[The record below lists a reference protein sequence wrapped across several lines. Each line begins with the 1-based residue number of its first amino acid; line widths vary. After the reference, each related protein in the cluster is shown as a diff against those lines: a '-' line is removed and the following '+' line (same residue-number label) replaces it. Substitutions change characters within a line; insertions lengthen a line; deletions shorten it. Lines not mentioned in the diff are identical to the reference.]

1 VIVVDSSAVMAILL
15 RENDMERCAATLASA
30 EAVAMSAAGLTETM
44 IVALRRGIDA
54 EADALIAALAP
65 EIVAVSV
72 QHAKLAW
79 HAYRQWGR
87 GFHPARL
94 NFGDCFAYALAMDR
108 GCPLLYVGDDFAQ
121 TDIIAA

>member
-1 VIVVDSSAVMAILL
+1 VIVIDSSAVMAILL
-15 RENDMERCAATLASA
+15 RETELDRCLGVVTRAVP
-30 EAVAMSAAGLTETM
+30 VAMSAASLTETM

-54 EADALIAALAP
+54 EADAFIAALGP
-65 EIVAVSV
+65 EIVAVSAL
-72 QHAKLAW
+72 HAKLAW
-79 HAYRQWGR
+79 QAYRQWGR